1 MFLWYSKGMGTYQNV
16 GAPEIQLANCINAV
30 GASERSINAASDDST
45 KFFIGATTNKKV
57 AFVGQGG
64 VTYGLPPFLVYE
76 FNVATDGGANGTYTL
91 RGSGPIPANF
101 LVTHGNF
108 FVSEVFTGAGTVSLG
123 TATGTPANLLAATA
137 IGTMGT
143 AGSKAIIPVLTTA
156 NTHISVTAEN
166 APVLVVASGPLTAG
180 SLTLVLHGF
189 FTAIDN
195 LV

>member
-1 MFLWYSKGMGTYQNV
+1 MFLWYSKGMGTYQGI
-16 GAPEIQLANCINAV
+16 GAPELQLANCINAV
-30 GASERSINAASDDST
+30 GASERSVNAASDDST

-64 VTYGLPPFLVYE
+64 VTYALKPQLVYE
-76 FNVATDGGANGTYTL
+76 FSVATDGGANGTYTL

-101 LVTHGNF
+101 VVTQGNF

-123 TATGTPANLLAATA
+123 TATGTPANILAATA

-143 AGSKAIIPVLTTA
+143 AGSKATIPILATVG
-156 NTHISVTAEN
+156 THISVTAES

-180 SLTLVLHGF
+180 ALTLVLEGY

>member
-1 MFLWYSKGMGTYQNV
+1 MILCYSKGMGTYQSV
-16 GAPEIQLANCINAV
+16 GSPEITLANCANAV
-30 GASERSINAASDDST
+30 GASSQSVKVATSDST
-45 KFFIGATTNKKV
+45 KVFFGITTNKEI
-57 AFVGQGG
+57 AFAGQGN
-64 VTYGLPPFLVYE
+64 VTYGLAPYLVYE

-91 RGSGPIPANF
+91 RGTGPIPANF
-101 LVTHGNF
+101 VVTHGNY

-143 AGSKAIIPVLTTA
+143 AGSKATIPILTTVG
-156 NTHISVTAEN
+156 THISVTAES

-195 LV
+195 QV